1 MSNHQLHKGRP
12 LIARSLR
19 MLAPVTIVGWVALTL
34 LVTFA
39 VPSLEQVGREQS
51 VPMSPKD
58 APSVQA
64 MAQMGQLFG
73 ESSSDSTAMIV
84 LEGQEPLDD
93 SARRYYDQLVGELKK
108 DSAHI
113 ENVQDLWGDRLT
125 AAGAQSPDGKA
136 VYVQLN
142 LVGDQG
148 SSAGVESVAAVRAI
162 VDRSPPPPGVSVYVT
177 GAAPLLADMQH
188 SGESSIL
195 KMTLIGAVIIFVVLM
210 IVYRSVITVI
220 ALLITVGIELFAA
233 RGIVAFLGD
242 QEVFLLSTFAINLL
256 VALAMAAGTDYGIFF
271 FGRYQEARNAGED
284 RETAFYTTY
293 RGVAPVV
300 LGSGLTIAGALM
312 CLSFTRMPIFQTIGL
327 PCAVGML
334 VAVAVALT
342 LVPAVLAL
350 GGRAGLFDPTRAINV
365 RRWRRIGTAIVRWP
379 GPILVATLAV
389 TLIGLVALPGYQTSY
404 DDRQYIPEDVPAN
417 AGYAAADRHFSQ
429 ARMMPDILIV
439 ESDRD
444 MRNPADF
451 IVLHKI
457 AKAIFEVPG
466 VSRVQSI
473 TRPEGTPLERTS
485 IPFLISMQNA
495 GQQQMMKHMQDRVD
509 DMGAQAD
516 MLARQIELARRMYD
530 LQGQL
535 TDTTLRSVALVKE
548 LVVVMDELR
557 DNMANFDDFF
567 RPIRNYLYW
576 EPHCYN
582 IPLCFSIRSVF
593 DSLDG
598 IDRIAAKMHELQ
610 GDLENFVVLL
620 PELLAQLPRTIEIM
634 ESMRSMLLTMHS
646 TMEGTFGVM
655 DNSTQDVTAMGQA
668 FDAANNDD
676 SFYLPQEVFSNPD
689 FQRAMSS
696 FLSPDG
702 KAVRFIISH
711 KNDPGSPEGIGGI
724 QPIRD
729 AVQEALKTTPL
740 RGAQVYMGGS
750 ASTFK
755 DFEEGSK
762 YDLLIAA
769 VSALCLIFLIM
780 LLITRGFVA
789 SVVIVGT
796 VALSLGASF
805 GLSVLIWQYIFG
817 VPLHWMVLP
826 MAVIVLLGVGSDYNL
841 LLVSRMKEELG
852 AGINTGIIRAMG
864 GTGKVV
870 TNAGLVFAFTMAAM
884 VFSDLMVIGQ
894 VGTTIGLGLLFDTL
908 VVRAFLTPAIAALI
922 GRWFWWPIVV
932 RPRPSP
938 RLHAVS
944 SRPIAAHTLV
954 RERHTADLAGTRI
967 RHDDDL
973 PDFDDS
979 ITAPIPKGAVATLPK
994 RRS

>member
-1 MSNHQLHKGRP
+1 MSNHQLHSGRP
-12 LIARSLR
+12 VIARTLR
-19 MLAPVTIVGWVALTL
+19 ALAPFTILGWIALTL
-34 LVTFA
+34 IVTFA

-64 MAQMGQLFG
+64 MSQMGRLFG
-73 ESSSDSTAMIV
+73 ESNSDSTAMIV
-84 LEGQEPLDD
+84 LEGQVPLED
-93 SARRYYDQLVGELKK
+93 SARQYYDQLIDELRK
-108 DSAHI
+108 DSSHI

-162 VDRSPPPPGVSVYVT
+162 VDRSPPPPGISVYVT

-195 KMTLIGAVIIFVVLM
+195 KMTVIGAAIIFVVLM
-210 IVYRSVITVI
+210 IVYRSVVTVV

-233 RGIVAFLGD
+233 RGIVAFLGHHD
-242 QEVFLLSTFAINLL
+242 FFLLSTFAINLL

-271 FGRYQEARNAGED
+271 FGRYQEARNSGED
-284 RETAFYTTY
+284 REAAFYTTY

-342 LVPAVLAL
+342 LVPAVITL
-350 GGRAGLFDPTRAINV
+350 GGRAGLFDPTRPINV
-365 RRWRRIGTAIVRWP
+365 RRWRRVGTAIVRWP

-404 DDRQYIPEDVPAN
+404 DDRQYIPQDVPAN
-417 AGYAAADRHFSQ
+417 QGYAAADRHFSQ

-439 ESDRD
+439 ESDHD

-457 AKAIFEVPG
+457 AKAIFGVPG

-495 GQQQMMKHMQDRVD
+495 GQQQMIKHMQDRVD
-509 DMGAQAD
+509 DMGTQAD
-516 MLARQIELARRMYD
+516 MLARQIELAKRMYE
-530 LQGQL
+530 LQSQL

-548 LVVVMDELR
+548 LIVVMDELR
-557 DNMANFDDFF
+557 DNIANFDDFF

-593 DSLDG
+593 DALDSV
-598 IDRIAAKMHELQ
+598 DQIAEKMHQ
-610 GDLENFVVLL
+610 LESNLEDFVTLL

-634 ESMRSMLLTMHS
+634 ESMRAMLLTMHS

-655 DNSTQDVTAMGQA
+655 DDSTQDVTAMGQA
-668 FDAANNDD
+668 YDAANNDD
-676 SFYLPQEVFSNPD
+676 SFYLPKEVFENPD

-711 KNDPGSPEGIGGI
+711 KSDPGSPDGIASI
-724 QPIRD
+724 DRIRD
-729 AVQEALKTTPL
+729 VVLEALKTTPL
-740 RGAQVYMGGS
+740 RGAQVYIGGS

-755 DFEEGSK
+755 DLGEGSK

-780 LLITRGFVA
+780 LLITRGLVA
-789 SVVIVGT
+789 SIVIVGT

-805 GLSVLIWQYIFG
+805 GLAVLIWQYIIG
-817 VPLHWMVLP
+817 IPLHWMVLP

-841 LLVSRMKEELG
+841 LLVSRMKEELAG
-852 AGINTGIIRAMG
+852 GINTGIIRAMG

-884 VFSDLMVIGQ
+884 AFSDLLVIGQ

-932 RPRPSP
+932 RQPPSQ
-938 RLHAVS
+938 RLQALHSREIAV
-944 SRPIAAHTLV
+944 RTLLQEQGTFA
-954 RERHTADLAGTRI
+954 RINRDADE
-967 RHDDDL
+967 
-973 PDFDDS
+973 FDEAV
-979 ITAPIPKGAVATLPK
+979 TAPIAKGAVATLAK
-994 RRS
+994 RRQ